1 MKKIIVKIAT
11 VVIVLGLVGGIIY
24 WKSLPEEDVSIETV
38 YTEEYQND
46 VADELESK
54 KSLNDYDENHM
65 LIEYNPFKTNTLSLY
80 VYFNT
85 EEATKVSYTVKA
97 SETDYEDF
105 SANVDGSYRTE
116 HEFQVL
122 GLTPGTLNEVEF
134 AIEDEDGNTITRT
147 YEYTTSSLLGNEDV
161 QLEEMN
167 STVDSVDIG
176 NGLFAFMG
184 NDSDEQDFM
193 YYYDEDEDWDWMHIN
208 TLQWLED
215 GSVILSSRETSTIIK
230 INDLETNPSIDYL
243 IGEES
248 FWSDT
253 EYADYLLMLTSEFS
267 NTGGQH
273 SVTYMRDDS
282 LEDGQY
288 YLYLFN
294 NNYGVSTTRSDY
306 DWTQIEGIET
316 KLATEGD
323 TEIDSVSYFYQ
334 YLVDENEGTY
344 SLVQSFE
351 IPYSGI
357 VSSVQRVDDYII
369 TDSGM
374 QGVLGIYDAQGNLLK
389 QYKSMLNKKY
399 IYRIYYYDFD
409 GFYFNI

>member
-54 KSLNDYDENHM
+54 ESLNDYNEDHM

-97 SETDYEDF
+97 PETDYEDF

-122 GLTPGTLNEVEF
+122 GLIPGTLNEVEF

-193 YYYDEDEDWDWMHIN
+193 YYYDEDGVIRGEIPILGYRSHRLLFQDDLMYF
-208 TLQWLED
+208 
-215 GSVILSSRETSTIIK
+215 SVAESKMVAMNGLGQIVK
-230 INDLETNPSIDYL
+230 IYDLGQYELHMIMYL
-243 IGEES
+243 I
-248 FWSDT
+248 
-253 EYADYLLMLTSEFS
+253 M
-267 NTGGQH
+267 
-273 SVTYMRDDS
+273 M
-282 LEDGQY
+282 
-288 YLYLFN
+288 
-294 NNYGVSTTRSDY
+294 
-306 DWTQIEGIET
+306 
-316 KLATEGD
+316 
-323 TEIDSVSYFYQ
+323 EIF
-334 YLVDENEGTY
+334 
-344 SLVQSFE
+344 
-351 IPYSGI
+351 
-357 VSSVQRVDDYII
+357 
-369 TDSGM
+369 
-374 QGVLGIYDAQGNLLK
+374 
-389 QYKSMLNKKY
+389 
-399 IYRIYYYDFD
+399 
-409 GFYFNI
+409 